1 MLKDIFVDGK
11 QQHARQIRIVG
22 RLGFWWGCLL
32 SPDNSFPMAEQHT
45 HNRVTPSQKFD
56 NKIFIS

>member
-1 MLKDIFVDGK
+1 MFVDGK

-32 SPDNSFPMAEQHT
+32 SPDNSFPMAEQYTHT
-45 HNRVTPSQKFD
+45 HN
-56 NKIFIS
+56 